1 MNRIDARFADLKKE
15 GRAGLVTFIMGGDPD
30 RETCAA
36 LLEKLPEAGA
46 DLIELGMPF
55 ADPMADGPTI
65 QTAGERALAAG
76 MTLRAVLEMVADFR
90 VKNDGTPIILMGYAN
105 PVYAFGLPAFFDEAK
120 KSGVDGLI
128 IVDLPPEEDEE
139 ARAEAVR
146 TGIHMIRLATPV
158 SDDKRLGII
167 AEHAGGFI
175 YYVSMTGVTG
185 AGTKSSQD
193 DLSEA
198 VARLRTKTS
207 LPIGIGFGIKTP
219 EQVAA
224 LKQSCEA
231 VIVGSAIV
239 ATVEKYAGLP
249 DKKERQAHIVQDVCA
264 QVRALN
270 GALK

>member
-1 MNRIDARFADLKKE
+1 MNRIDARFAQLKE
-15 GRAGLVTFIMGGDPD
+15 QARAGLVTFIMGGDPD

-36 LLEKLPEAGA
+36 LLEQLPEAGA

-55 ADPMADGPTI
+55 ADPMADGPVI
-65 QTAGERALAAG
+65 QAAGERALASG
-76 MTLRAVLEMVADFR
+76 MTLQIVLDTVADFR
-90 VKNDGTPIILMGYAN
+90 QKNNDTPIILMGYAN
-105 PVYAFGLPAFFDEAK
+105 PVYAYGLPRFFDAAK
-120 KSGVDGLI
+120 KAGVDGLI
-128 IVDLPPEEDEE
+128 LVDLPPEEDEE
-139 ARAEAVR
+139 ARGEAAR

-158 SDDKRLGII
+158 SDDQRLELI

-185 AGTKSSQD
+185 AGAKSSSG

-198 VARLRTKTS
+198 VSRLRSKTS

-224 LKQSCEA
+224 LNKTCEA

-239 ATVEKYAGLP
+239 ATIEKHADLS
-249 DKKERQAHIVQDVCA
+249 DTKERQPKIIQDVCD
-264 QVRALN
+264 QVRALSS
-270 GALK
+270 GLK